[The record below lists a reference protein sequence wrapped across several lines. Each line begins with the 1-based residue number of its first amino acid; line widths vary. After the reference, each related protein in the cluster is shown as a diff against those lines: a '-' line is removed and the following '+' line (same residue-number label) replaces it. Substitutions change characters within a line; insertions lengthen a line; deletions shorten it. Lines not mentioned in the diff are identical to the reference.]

1 MHEISGL
8 RLIRQLRGLTLA
20 DVAKAVD
27 VQRSHISEVERT
39 LDAGRKLQKRLVAF
53 HGAPWSLLSQTI
65 DASRIADSLI
75 TQSTKKEQSQCH
87 Q

>member
-39 LDAGRKLQKRLVAF
+39 LDAGRKLQKRLAEF
-53 HGAPWSLLSQTI
+53 HGAPWSLLSKTI
-65 DASRIADSLI
+65 DASKIADALI
-75 TQSTKKEQSQCH
+75 AQLTPKKVTITNA
-87 Q
+87 